1 MKIAII
7 TDMHLGVR
15 GDTKVFLDH
24 QEKFFSEVF
33 FPYIDEHDIKIVL
46 DLGDTFDRRK
56 YVNYVTL
63 SRAKKM
69 FFDQMQNRNIEY
81 HAIVG
86 NHSVYY
92 SNTNEI
98 NSMDLLLNEYD
109 NFHVY
114 QDTPKELTFGY
125 TDIIMVPWLTKTW
138 KCCPVPSI
146 STVLTVCCQ
155 PVY

>member
-15 GDTKVFLDH
+15 GDARVFLDH
-24 QEKFFSEVF
+24 QERFFSEVF
-33 FPYIDEHDIKIVL
+33 FPYIDEHNIKTVL

-56 YVNYVTL
+56 YINYVTL
-63 SRAKKM
+63 NRAKK
-69 FFDQMQNRNIEY
+69 FFFNQMRDRNIEY
-81 HAIVG
+81 HSIVG

-98 NSMDLLLNEYD
+98 NSMDLLLKEYD

-114 QDTPKELTFGY
+114 
-125 TDIIMVPWLTKTW
+125 
-138 KCCPVPSI
+138 
-146 STVLTVCCQ
+146 
-155 PVY
+155 